1 MIEEGLLLPMNV
13 LLQGQKLTLLDP
25 EMWFLRGN
33 ENKDVTLVITI
44 GNNHQ
49 KLMVVEDILLLIDRS
64 QIEVTAGKV
73 IYHPLRIDILSKLLA
88 FIDESTGSV
97 EREHHELF
105 ADALPFA
112 SEVVLFSKV
121 ASEAWF
127 LATYLSSD
135 NINEILLQ
143 NAINWFAIYYR
154 NRSYRLHS
162 MILVSFTAYRIHIF
176 AVYVVMHWVVKLKR
190 NYVAGELP
198 EPCWKSLKE
207 TVI

>member
-13 LLQGQKLTLLDP
+13 LLQGQRLTLLDP

-88 FIDESTGSV
+88 FIDE
-97 EREHHELF
+97 
-105 ADALPFA
+105 
-112 SEVVLFSKV
+112 
-121 ASEAWF
+121 
-127 LATYLSSD
+127 
-135 NINEILLQ
+135 
-143 NAINWFAIYYR
+143 
-154 NRSYRLHS
+154 
-162 MILVSFTAYRIHIF
+162 
-176 AVYVVMHWVVKLKR
+176 
-190 NYVAGELP
+190 
-198 EPCWKSLKE
+198 
-207 TVI
+207 